1 MLDNLSV
8 EELFNKM
15 VEDVPTGKEKD
26 ASYKNVGAVVEQS
39 TLDRLSAEMSDDEL
53 LKQAAVGNYILNT
66 IVEGLIPQ
74 LEKWASTSLMEKIA
88 VGTSNAISGYLRES
102 QSNPEQGVDEIM
114 RSEDKMHKD
123 NGKGKVLHYVGGSE
137 TSGATVKGGGSMPE
151 GGDGEAHGPVH
162 KLSAAKLVYKI
173 KRAMLEDDLAR
184 YQELEA
190 KAKSGQISP
199 EEQAELQELEQK
211 LMALAQQQG
220 GQGAPGGA
228 PPGGDAGGGAPP
240 ADAGGGAPAP
250 GGGMGGFEHTGS
262 KMAAVK
268 ALLRNYFPEA

>member
-15 VEDVPTGKEKD
+15 VEDEPTGKEKD
-26 ASYKNVGAVVEQS
+26 ASYKHSGAVVEQS
-39 TLDRLSAEMSDDEL
+39 TLDRINAETSDEEL
-53 LKQAAVGNYILNT
+53 LKQAAIGNYIADT
-66 IVEGLIPQ
+66 IMSRMEPWI
-74 LEKWASTSLMEKIA
+74 LEKVA

-114 RSEDKMHKD
+114 RSEDKMFKD

-151 GGDGEAHGPVH
+151 GGDGEAHGAVH
-162 KLSAAKLVYKI
+162 KLSGAKLVYKI

-220 GQGAPGGA
+220 GQGAPGADAGGA
-228 PPGGDAGGGAPP
+228 PGADAGGGAPP
-240 ADAGGGAPAP
+240 ADAGGAPMG
-250 GGGMGGFEHTGS
+250 GGGMGGG
-262 KMAAVK
+262 KLAAVK
-268 ALLRNYFPEA
+268 QLLKGYFPEA